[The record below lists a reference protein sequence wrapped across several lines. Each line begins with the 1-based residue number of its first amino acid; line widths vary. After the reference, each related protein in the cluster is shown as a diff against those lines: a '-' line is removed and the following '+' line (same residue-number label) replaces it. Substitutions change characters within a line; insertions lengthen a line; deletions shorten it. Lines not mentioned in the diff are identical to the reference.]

1 MENENLPATQ
11 LDPYTQPEA
20 QPVDLKT
27 KEKEL
32 TNEEYDVDD
41 EGKFEQ
47 HAHKPTLPRTQSA
60 LAVHLT
66 EDATGCKRELIERA
80 RTVEE
85 QCTAII
91 GKTPWP
97 FSICWLCGFPV
108 GEQTNN
114 GPTMLQSI
122 ASSMKINCLFVNPLS
137 ARWDKQTCEHV
148 NPINIAGSAFLNKGP
163 DGYKYKNALNI
174 RMEYESAHDFCN
186 ILKNE
191 GYLITLK
198 DGKVTMSFKGLT
210 VATWQIN
217 AWPNFLLNGSMNGP
231 SLSSVICFSR
241 KDKNDQIQKVFL
253 KSPIHG
259 YLFLKV
265 LEKVNVNEWDGLFD
279 KLQPTDEL
287 AYITIG
293 ASDMQLTPAL
303 EAQIDSKLL
312 KTTAVYFKGYV
323 TSRQPKRT
331 KTNPNP
337 GPGVSS
343 IHTILSIALIHN
355 VEFKNEVD
363 RIVNT
368 WKEAIKKAMIART
381 NIFVDYILRIDG
393 LVGGLLWPL
402 MKSSTQQTTALYNG
416 KQLTYND
423 LDEILT
429 EKLQTLKNNNIAVPV
444 LTQEERR
451 AILVKHR
458 AEWGLPAPTK
468 IVRPTQ
474 RDKLPQPVAGL
485 PVSMSLSEY
494 TNPPIFRFI
503 ELEKQKASE
512 VQIAYGAVAASLYS
526 DEFRLKLKKAVET
539 GQLNDNKKFIIELKE
554 VVETGQLQN
563 IIDRGI
569 ISENDNTNPTVLA
582 DKLITTVEDTKCIK
596 TGDKRKATSNKPN
609 NDGNNGSAM
618 PTTNNNPIGNNTR
631 KKPRTKFIAARTL
644 STPPSPQQT
653 TGSQGGTRK
662 QRNHRKLR
670 NYRNHRTHKQKKN
683 KKTRKNKKLTK
694 RF

>member
-1 MENENLPATQ
+1 
-11 LDPYTQPEA
+11 
-20 QPVDLKT
+20 
-27 KEKEL
+27 
-32 TNEEYDVDD
+32 
-41 EGKFEQ
+41 
-47 HAHKPTLPRTQSA
+47 
-60 LAVHLT
+60 
-66 EDATGCKRELIERA
+66 
-80 RTVEE
+80 
-85 QCTAII
+85 
-91 GKTPWP
+91 
-97 FSICWLCGFPV
+97 
-108 GEQTNN
+108 
-114 GPTMLQSI
+114 MLQSI
-122 ASSMKINCLFVNPLS
+122 ASSMRINCLFVNPLS

-231 SLSSVICFSR
+231 SLSSVICFAR

-265 LEKVNVNEWDGLFD
+265 LEKVNENEWDGLFN

-287 AYITIG
+287 AYIKIG
-293 ASDMQLTPAL
+293 ESDMQLTPAL
-303 EAQIDSKLL
+303 EAQIDSKLP
-312 KTTAVYFKGYV
+312 KTTAGYFKGYV

-331 KTNPNP
+331 KTNHNP

-368 WKEAIKKAMIART
+368 WKEAIRNAMIART
-381 NIFVDYILRIDG
+381 KIFVDYILRIDG

-444 LTQEERR
+444 LTQEDRMK
-451 AILVKHR
+451 ILAKARVD
-458 AEWGLPAPTK
+458 WGLPAPTK

-503 ELEKQKASE
+503 ELEKQKAYG
-512 VQIAYGAVAASLYS
+512 VQIAYEAVAASLYS
-526 DEFRLKLKKAVET
+526 DEFMRKLKRV
-539 GQLNDNKKFIIELKE
+539 I
-554 VVETGQLQN
+554 ETGQLQT
-563 IIDRGI
+563 IVETGI
-569 ISENDNTNPTVLA
+569 ISEKDDTNPTVLA
-582 DKLITTVEDTKCIK
+582 DKLITTVEDHRCVT
-596 TGDKRKATSNKPN
+596 TGVARTASQRN
-609 NDGNNGSAM
+609 NS
-618 PTTNNNPIGNNTR
+618 NNNNNNNNNNNFRSAKREKT
-631 KKPRTKFIAARTL
+631 
-644 STPPSPQQT
+644 S
-653 TGSQGGTRK
+653 GGT
-662 QRNHRKLR
+662 RNHRKLR
-670 NYRNHRTHKQKKN
+670 NHRNHRTRKQKKN

-694 RF
+694 RI

>member
-1 MENENLPATQ
+1 MDNNATQ
-11 LDPYTQPEA
+11 PDPYAQPEA

-163 DGYKYKNALNI
+163 DGYKYKHALNI

-231 SLSSVICFSR
+231 SLSSVICFAR

-265 LEKVNVNEWDGLFD
+265 LEKVNENEWDGLFN

-303 EAQIDSKLL
+303 EAQIDSKLP

-363 RIVNT
+363 RIVKT

-381 NIFVDYILRIDG
+381 NIFVDYILKIDG

-429 EKLQTLKNNNIAVPV
+429 EKLKTLKNNNIAVPV
-444 LTQEERR
+444 LTQEERMK
-451 AILVKHR
+451 ILAKHR

-468 IVRPTQ
+468 IVRATQ

-526 DEFRLKLKKAVET
+526 DEFMRELEMVVKTGKLQHIVET
-539 GQLNDNKKFIIELKE
+539 
-554 VVETGQLQN
+554 
-563 IIDRGI
+563 GI

-582 DKLITTVEDTKCIK
+582 DKLITTVEDQRCAT
-596 TGDKRKATSNKPN
+596 TGVARKASQRNNNSSNN
-609 NDGNNGSAM
+609 NNNNNN
-618 PTTNNNPIGNNTR
+618 NNNPR
-631 KKPRTKFIAARTL
+631 SAKKGRT
-644 STPPSPQQT
+644 T
-653 TGSQGGTRK
+653 TTESEGGTR
-662 QRNHRKLR
+662 NHR
-670 NYRNHRTHKQKKN
+670 NYRNHHNHRTRKQKKN